1 MDTHY
6 CYFADYEILVGGR
19 FIVWAQ
25 ATLDYA
31 PDAPGHFDP
40 AELLDRIRRQAA
52 HAHGVERD
60 EVRVRNLS
68 RLL

>member
-1 MDTHY
+1 MSERY

-19 FIVWAQ
+19 FIVWGQ

-31 PDAPGHFDP
+31 PVEPGRFDP
-40 AELLDRIRRQAA
+40 AELLDRIRGQAA
-52 HAHGVERD
+52 REHGVERE